1 MIRLLRIE
9 LQKITTYRAF
19 WLMVGVY
26 SIILAFL
33 IFGIPAIIDYL
44 GSKSSDPMMFRLFKA
59 VVFHFP
65 DVWQNTAY
73 VASARY
79 FVKIIL
85 GIIIIILVTNEF
97 QFNTIKA
104 NVINGL
110 SKTDFFWGKMSVILL
125 LTVFSTVIVF
135 LSGAYLGFKH
145 SVDIEIYQVFD
156 KMAFLA
162 GYFLELATYLIFCML
177 LAIVFKKTGITFI
190 AHMVYLFIEPII
202 DYKVPDQYANLL
214 PLNAMNNIIQ
224 SPNSSLIQ
232 VKSDAFLFNFQEF
245 ISVGDVGICL
255 SYTMLFSLISLLILN
270 KKDI

>member
-1 MIRLLRIE
+1 MIRLLKIE

-33 IFGIPAIIDYL
+33 IFGIPAIIDYV

-65 DVWQNTAY
+65 DVWQNTAF

-97 QFNTIKA
+97 QFNTIRA

-145 SVDIEIYQVFD
+145 SVEIEIYQVFD

-214 PLNAMNNIIQ
+214 PLNAMNSIIQ

-245 ISVGDVGICL
+245 ISVGDVVICL
-255 SYTMLFSLISLLILN
+255 CYALVFSLVSLLILN

>member
-9 LQKITTYRAF
+9 LHKITTYRAF
-19 WLMVGVY
+19 WSMVGVY

-33 IFGIPAIIDYL
+33 IFGIPAIIDYI
-44 GSKSSDPMMFRLFKA
+44 GSRSSDPMMFKLFKA

-65 DVWQNTAY
+65 DVWQNTAF

-97 QFNTIKA
+97 QFNTIRA
-104 NVINGL
+104 NVISGL
-110 SKTDFFWGKMSVILL
+110 SKSDFFWGKMTVILL

-135 LSGAYLGFKH
+135 LSGIYLGFKH
-145 SVDIEIYQVFD
+145 SVETEIFQVFN
-156 KMAFLA
+156 KMTFLA

-177 LAIVFKKTGITFI
+177 LAIVFKKTGVTFI

-202 DYKVPDQYANLL
+202 DYKIPDPYSDLL

-245 ISVGDVGICL
+245 ISIADVGICL
-255 SYTMLFSLISLLILN
+255 CYALLFSMISMLILN